1 MQLQRQPG
9 YTGKLLRV
17 DLTCGSIHEEIL
29 KPEVVEQNAACSQ
42 ALPAD
47 VMDRLKVI

>member
-1 MQLQRQPG
+1 MQLQKQPG

-29 KPEVVEQNAACSQ
+29 KPEVAEQYLGGSGFGAYF
-42 ALPAD
+42 LYP
-47 VMDRLKVI
+47 